1 MNPQQNSA
9 ANSLAKAAVCTVLF
23 AVAALAFR
31 APATAQSNS
40 APQKDRSTIRVQ
52 TNLVNV
58 LTSVQDADG
67 HPLLD
72 LPKESFQILEESVP
86 QEITR
91 FEAETSQPLDLALML
106 DTSLSTTKELK
117 FEAETAAH
125 FIHQVVRPTDRLA
138 VFEFSDEVTQLS
150 TFSNDVNYLQSAAR
164 HMTNGAGT
172 VLYDSL
178 VLGSHALDRLTRDRR
193 RVIVLVTDAGE
204 TTSSSKFE
212 EARRAAIASGALL
225 YSIVVRPV
233 PNESGRNTAGEHA
246 LITITD
252 STGGALFYLDT
263 FDQLEGLFDRIN
275 RELRTQYLLSYYPT
289 PAPPPNVYRHIELR
303 VKGGTPLHYRKEYLS
318 IGYVK

>member
-1 MNPQQNSA
+1 MNAQKNLLTK
-9 ANSLAKAAVCTVLF
+9 SLAKALICVVLLGT
-23 AVAALAFR
+23 AALALR
-31 APATAQSNS
+31 APAAAQSGK
-40 APQKDRSTIRVQ
+40 APQRNPGAIRVQ
-52 TNLVNV
+52 TNLVNL
-58 LTSVQDADG
+58 LTSVFDPDG

-72 LPKESFQILEESVP
+72 LPKESFQIFEEGFP
-86 QEITR
+86 QDISR

-117 FEAETAAH
+117 FESETAAH
-125 FIHQVVRPTDRLA
+125 FIRQVVRPTDHLA

-164 HMTNGAGT
+164 RMTNGAGT

-212 EARRAAIASGALL
+212 EARRAAITSGALL

-263 FDQLEGLFDRIN
+263 FDQLEGLF
-275 RELRTQYLLSYYPT
+275 
-289 PAPPPNVYRHIELR
+289 
-303 VKGGTPLHYRKEYLS
+303 
-318 IGYVK
+318 

>member
-1 MNPQQNSA
+1 MNPQKNSN
-9 ANSLAKAAVCTVLF
+9 ANSLAKALSCVALF
-23 AVAALAFR
+23 GIAALALR
-31 APATAQSNS
+31 APASAQSNS
-40 APQKDRSTIRVQ
+40 TPQKGTIRVQ

-67 HPLLD
+67 HPILD
-72 LPKESFQILEESVP
+72 LPKESFQILEEGVP

-117 FEAETAAH
+117 FETETAAH

-212 EARRAAIASGALL
+212 EARRAAITSGALL

-289 PAPPPNVYRHIELR
+289 PQPPPNVYRHIELR

-318 IGYVK
+318 IGYAK

>member
-1 MNPQQNSA
+1 MNPQKNPYA
-9 ANSLAKAAVCTVLF
+9 KSLEKALSCIALSGI
-23 AVAALAFR
+23 AALALR
-31 APATAQSNS
+31 APVAAQSNS
-40 APQKDRSTIRVQ
+40 SPQKGTIRVQ

-58 LTSVQDADG
+58 LTTVQDADG
-67 HPLLD
+67 HPVLD
-72 LPKESFQILEESVP
+72 LPKGSFQILEEGVP

-117 FEAETAAH
+117 FETETAAH

-150 TFSNDVNYLQSAAR
+150 TFSSDINYLQSAAR
-164 HMTNGAGT
+164 RMTAGAGT

-212 EARRAAIASGALL
+212 DARRAAIGSGALL

-252 STGGALFYLDT
+252 STGGALFYLDN
-263 FDQLEGLFDRIN
+263 FDQLEGLFERIN

-289 PAPPPNVYRHIELR
+289 PQPPPNVYRHVGLR
-303 VKGGTPLHYRKEYLS
+303 GKGGTPLHYRKEYLS

>member
-1 MNPQQNSA
+1 MNLKQNPA
-9 ANSLAKAAVCTVLF
+9 AQSLAKAVLCIALF
-23 AVAALAFR
+23 SIAALAFR
-31 APATAQSNS
+31 APAAAQSTSNPQRNS
-40 APQKDRSTIRVQ
+40 GAIHVQ

-58 LTSVQDADG
+58 LTTVQDADG
-67 HPLLD
+67 HPLVD
-72 LPKESFQILEESVP
+72 LPKESFQILEEGVP

-91 FEAETSQPLDLALML
+91 FEPQTSQPLDLALMM

-117 FEAETAAH
+117 FETETAAH

-150 TFSNDVNYLQSAAR
+150 TFSSDTNYLQSAAR
-164 HMTNGAGT
+164 RMTAGSGT

-178 VLGSHALDRLTRDRR
+178 VLGSHALDRLTHDRR

-204 TTSSSKFE
+204 TTSTSKFE
-212 EARRAAIASGALL
+212 EARRAAIGSGALI
-225 YSIVVRPV
+225 YSIVVRPI

-263 FDQLEGLFDRIN
+263 FDQLQGLFDRID
-275 RELRTQYLLSYYPT
+275 RELRTQYLLSYYPA
-289 PAPPPNVYRHIELR
+289 PQPPPNVYRHIEVR

-318 IGYVK
+318 IGFVK

>member
-1 MNPQQNSA
+1 MNPQKNLPA
-9 ANSLAKAAVCTVLF
+9 KSLAKALVCVALLGI
-23 AVAALAFR
+23 AALALR
-31 APATAQSNS
+31 APAAAQSTK
-40 APQKDRSTIRVQ
+40 APQRNPGAIRVQ

-58 LTSVQDADG
+58 LTSVLDPDG

-72 LPKESFQILEESVP
+72 LPKESFQVLEEGVP
-86 QEITR
+86 QDISR

-117 FEAETAAH
+117 FESETAAH
-125 FIHQVVRPTDRLA
+125 FIRQVVRPTDHLA

-150 TFSNDVNYLQSAAR
+150 TFSADLNYLESAAHR
-164 HMTNGAGT
+164 MTAGAGT
-172 VLYDSL
+172 VMYDAL
-178 VLGSHALDRLTRDRR
+178 VLGSHALERMPRDRR

-212 EARRAAIASGALL
+212 DARREAIASSALL
-225 YSIVVRPV
+225 YSIVVRPI
-233 PNESGRNTAGEHA
+233 PTESGRNTAGEHA

-252 STGGALFYLDT
+252 STGGALFYLDN

-275 RELRTQYLLSYYPT
+275 RELRTQYLLSYYPK
-289 PAPPPNVYRHIELR
+289 PEPPPNAYRHIELR

-318 IGYVK
+318 VGFAK